1 MLKINT
7 INQSS
12 FKEFFKEFLEPFQI
26 KLVEKELRVEVQEV
40 FRGSL
45 LEDEEKALKVELAR

>member
-26 KLVEKELRVEVQEV
+26 KLVEKELRVEVKEV
-40 FRGSL
+40 FKGSL
-45 LEDEEKALKVELAR
+45 QEDEEKALKVELAR